1 MSVIVPISSALPL
14 KADVAAVGRESPK
27 LTQLGHWMLS
37 EKRLRADHSG
47 AWFVY
52 CAPLQTVQNQQPA
65 YRGHS
70 LEPVARQSLQATR
83 TMPPDAT
90 GDRDVTVYPPLNDS
104 SG

>member
-1 MSVIVPISSALPL
+1 M
-14 KADVAAVGRESPK
+14 
-27 LTQLGHWMLS
+27 TQLGHWMLS
-37 EKRLRADHSG
+37 EKRLRADQSG

-70 LEPVARQSLQATR
+70 LEPAARQSLQATR
-83 TMPPDAT
+83 AMPPDAT
-90 GDRDVTVYPPLNDS
+90 GDRNVTVYPPLNDS